1 VGATFVAEC
10 SWPDVRREQVEAGAE
25 RVRLSSSVA
34 GGDVSFRGSLL
45 LLEDEIVFYLFE
57 GSSADA
63 VGEACR
69 QASIPFERILG
80 AVHLPP
86 DHPARRADIRPGIVY
101 LPGAPRKDV
110 E

>member
-1 VGATFVAEC
+1 MGATFVAEC

-25 RVRLSSSVA
+25 RVRLSAAIA

-45 LLEDEIVFYLFE
+45 LIEDEIVFYLFE
-57 GSSADA
+57 GPSSDA
-63 VGEACR
+63 VVQACR

-86 DHPARRADIRPGIVY
+86 DHPARFADKQPGVVY
-101 LPGAPRKDV
+101 LPGSPRKDV
-110 E
+110 G